1 MFRNDSV
8 VPSLLALLAGLAAL
22 FVLLLGGRFFSLAN
36 LQSMAFQLP
45 EFGILAI
52 AMMVTMLTGGI
63 NLSIITTSNL
73 AGITA
78 AFIITG
84 MVSSETAPGT
94 LFLIIGLA
102 FAAAMAVSFLV
113 GVVNGFVVAFL
124 GVSAILATLG
134 TTTILE
140 GVSVLL
146 TRGSVISG
154 FPDGVLFIG
163 NGTVFGVPFPLI
175 VFACCALIVGVLL
188 ERTPWG
194 VSVRMIGS
202 NSNAAAFSGV
212 DVRKVLIK
220 VYILSGLLC
229 GVAALIMIAR
239 FNSARSGYGSSYLL
253 VTVLASVLGGVNPD
267 GGFGTVGGLAVALVV
282 LQIIS
287 SGLNLLGLSSHL
299 AMTLWGA
306 ILLFVIAFRRIGGR
320 RRE

>member
-1 MFRNDSV
+1 MFRTDSV
-8 VPSLLALLAGLAAL
+8 VPSLLALLAGLAAI

-84 MVSSETAPGT
+84 MVSPETATGT
-94 LFLIIGLA
+94 LVLIIGLA
-102 FAAAMAVSFLV
+102 FAAAMAVSFV
-113 GVVNGFVVAFL
+113 IGVVNGFVVAFL

-140 GVSVLL
+140 GVGVLI

-154 FPDGVLFIG
+154 FPEAVLFIG
-163 NGTVFGVPFPLI
+163 NGAVFGVPFPLI
-175 VFACCALIVGVLL
+175 VFACCALVVGVLL

-202 NSNAAAFSGV
+202 NSDAAAFSGV
-212 DVRKVLIK
+212 DVRRVLMK

-267 GGFGTVGGLAVALVV
+267 GGFGAVGGLAVALVV
-282 LQIIS
+282 LQVIS

-299 AMTLWGA
+299 SMTLWGI
-306 ILLFVIAFRRIGGR
+306 ILLAVIAFRRIGGR